1 MSLIGKRFSRLTVVR
16 LSDKKQRK
24 ENTYE
29 CLCDCGEITYQVAN
43 ALKSGHAKSCGCL
56 QRELASDVVK
66 KKIVNGTKPDAFKD
80 GLMMKT
86 NTTGFRG
93 VTSYKQSGKTKYMAY
108 LGIQGKRYSKKGFK
122 TPEEAYEYRL
132 ELEEKYLKPV
142 LEEIEQQKRPLTNL
156 G

>member
-1 MSLIGKRFSRLTVVR
+1 MSDLIIGQKFGRLTVIKKTN
-16 LSDKKQRK
+16 KKQRRETLYACK
-24 ENTYE
+24 CN
-29 CLCDCGEITYQVAN
+29 CGEITYQVAN
-43 ALKSGHAKSCGCL
+43 ALKNGHAKSCGCL

-80 GLMMKT
+80 GAMMKT

-108 LGIQGKRYSKKGFK
+108 LGVQGKRYSKKGFK

-142 LEEIEQQKRPLTNL
+142 LEEIEQQINL
-156 G
+156 